1 MLTAKYYNCFEYGI
15 TMILRFFYGFFSGY
29 NKNTMQGRIFFFW
42 VWVFLWGLGMAN
54 FVTHFLILIV
64 KVHKMSRIYIQVSSS
79 DYYTF
84 RFLKVLYLHSCNIKK
99 K

>member
-1 MLTAKYYNCFEYGI
+1 
-15 TMILRFFYGFFSGY
+15 
-29 NKNTMQGRIFFFW
+29 
-42 VWVFLWGLGMAN
+42 MAN

-64 KVHKMSRIYIQVSSS
+64 KVHKMSRIYIQVSSC